1 MGRRRNIGFD
11 KIIEERK
18 MLSFFK
24 IFQSSDLS
32 SECMRAFS
40 YSFISRLSRKD
51 FSYKMVI
58 RAQWGKTWHL
68 EISKNPRYYYIER
81 RGWDQFVS
89 DNALGEN
96 EFITFTHRG
105 NMVFHVNIY
114 EQNGVEMLTPR
125 KFQTMDSSSGIKKE
139 GESSFKDVK
148 KEEETDESAGRAEFV
163 VRKRKTEESKSS
175 KKKMERKKVKNGV
188 ETGESSRRSE
198 LKARKKKAEGY
209 NTSKKKK
216 KSKSK
221 SKSKEVLNGVP
232 EFKITIRKSYLKFL
246 AIPKHFVDDHI
257 PNKSKFFTVRH
268 PNGIGSWKV
277 LCLVREIRTIFSG
290 GYSKLAREYPLMV
303 GDKCTFKLI
312 KPFEFVLLTSKKTRD
327 EIDHYMID

>member
-1 MGRRRNIGFD
+1 
-11 KIIEERK
+11 
-18 MLSFFK
+18 
-24 IFQSSDLS
+24 
-32 SECMRAFS
+32 
-40 YSFISRLSRKD
+40 
-51 FSYKMVI
+51 MVI
-58 RAQWGKTWHL
+58 RAHWGKTWHL
-68 EISKNPRYYYIER
+68 EISKNPRYYYIEK

-105 NMVFHVNIY
+105 NMVFHINIY

-125 KFQTMDSSSGIKKE
+125 GIKKE

-148 KEEETDESAGRAEFV
+148 KEEETDESAGRAEFI

-188 ETGESSRRSE
+188 ETGESSRGSE

-216 KSKSK
+216 RKSKSN
-221 SKSKEVLNGVP
+221 SMSKEVLNGVP
-232 EFKITIRKSYLKFL
+232 EFKITICKSHLTL
-246 AIPKHFVDDHI
+246 LSIPAHFWDAHMPI
-257 PNKSKFFTVRH
+257 KSTFFTVRH

-277 LCLVREIRTIFSG
+277 LCLKNRKTIFSR
-290 GYSKLAREYPLMV
+290 GYPKLAREYPLMV

-312 KPFEFVLLTSKKTRD
+312 KPFEFVLLTSKKTRED
-327 EIDHYMID
+327 IDHYMID